1 MSFTEVVVIAALAL
15 ILLGPDQL
23 PQAAKSF
30 GKLLRD
36 LRKASDDLKEQI
48 GSEINLGEVT
58 RLGNQV
64 SRLGDHLGD
73 QIARLGEPSSRPA
86 LVPPVP
92 ASPLPV
98 APAPEASAANV
109 PGLEAA
115 TAEPLPPDP
124 PTASAAPGD
133 AAPAGPAAAPA
144 DPRPPT

>member
-86 LVPPVP
+86 LVAPVP

-98 APAPEASAANV
+98 APAPEA
-109 PGLEAA
+109 A
-115 TAEPLPPDP
+115 TAEPLPPDL

-133 AAPAGPAAAPA
+133 AAPAGPSAAPA
-144 DPRPPT
+144 DPWPPT